1 MQTVIEAP
9 LLGNAERLR
18 GTIDLVVVK
27 LFSAGGR
34 LVTHARVRELYPEY
48 LFTLHSVIRSSVPL
62 MEMARDRARSL
73 AAGDRVAE
81 LLAEYLDKH
90 IEEERDHDD
99 WLLDDLESIGV
110 ERASILARVPSP
122 TVARAVGAQYYWVLH
137 YHPVALLG
145 WIGLL
150 EGYPPIPETID
161 ALVVSTGYGPK
172 AFRTL
177 SAHAELDVGHR
188 DELFDL
194 VDRLPLTTDQ
204 SKVIGLSALSSVDLL
219 TQALDEVT
227 ALGANHPRC

>member
-1 MQTVIEAP
+1 MRTVTEAP
-9 LLGNAERLR
+9 PLGNAERLR
-18 GTIDLVVVK
+18 GTIDLVVTK

-34 LVTHARVRELYPEY
+34 LVTHARVRDLYPEY

-62 MEMARDRARSL
+62 MEMARDRARSM
-73 AAGDRVAE
+73 APGDRVAE

-110 ERASILARVPSP
+110 ERSSTLARVPSP

-150 EGYPPIPETID
+150 EGYPPTPETID
-161 ALVVSTGYGPK
+161 VLVAGTGYGPE

-177 SAHAELDVGHR
+177 SAHAVLDVGHR

-194 VDRLPLTTDQ
+194 IDRLPLTADQ
-204 SKVIGLSALSSVDLL
+204 SKVIGLSALSSIDLL
-219 TQALDEVT
+219 AHALDEVT
-227 ALGANHPRC
+227 ALVG